1 MTSHPR
7 VASLLPSTTEIVH
20 ALGLG
25 EALVLRSHE
34 CDDPPEV
41 RDLPFATAPRVAP
54 PGSSAGIDAQLREL
68 LEEGLGVFRVDAE
81 ALKAAAPQVILTQDQ
96 CAVCAIPR
104 WVIDQA
110 AAELLDEAP
119 TIVSVSPTTVEG
131 VLDSVVTVARALGA
145 EARGL
150 ILRRTLA
157 DRLEGVRRRAAR
169 GLEAPGPDASS
180 SASLEA
186 TRDAGGDSGGDS
198 GGEAG
203 DARPSV
209 LTIEW
214 FDPLMPAGNWVPEL
228 VALAGGRNLLG
239 EAGAHSPWVSWEA
252 MAATDPD
259 LIVLLPCG
267 FGLPRALE
275 EVPALEALPGWHDL
289 RAVRNG
295 RVAVADGSRYFNRP
309 GPRIVE
315 SAEILA
321 EIIDQARG
329 GGIRKGALQGDGWVW
344 LHEVGAPRSLPSH

>member
-34 CDDPPEV
+34 CDHPPEV
-41 RDLPFATAPRVAP
+41 RALPFATEPRVEP
-54 PGSSAGIDAQLREL
+54 PGSSAGIDTQLREL

-81 ALKAAAPQVILTQDQ
+81 ALKAAAPEVILTQDQ

-145 EARGL
+145 EARG
-150 ILRRTLA
+150 IHLRRTLA
-157 DRLEGVRRRAAR
+157 ERLEAVRRRAPGGRDAVR
-169 GLEAPGPDASS
+169 SQGAGGPDTPGPDAFP
-180 SASLEA
+180 AA
-186 TRDAGGDSGGDS
+186 PCDARGDAPGDVR
-198 GGEAG
+198 

-239 EAGAHSPWVSWEA
+239 EAGAHSPWTSWET
-252 MAATDPD
+252 MAAADPD
-259 LIVLLPCG
+259 VIVLLPCG
-267 FGLPRALE
+267 FGLSRALE
-275 EVPALEALPGWHDL
+275 EVPVLEALPGWHDL
-289 RAVRNG
+289 RAVRAG
-295 RVAVADGSRYFNRP
+295 RVAVADGNRYFNRP

-329 GGIRKGALQGDGWVW
+329 DGIRTGALQGDGWVW
-344 LHEVGAPRSLPSH
+344 LHEVGRPVPG